1 MMQTRAIVIRLEG
14 QDALVEATQGGGC
27 GSCSNEKGCGSGKLS
42 QLFSG
47 DVRRFRVRNV
57 GNAQV
62 GTLVQVSMPD
72 GVLLNSAILMYILP
86 LLLLLLCALLAG
98 QMAPAA
104 SSVDAYSAAGA
115 LAGLILGFVLV
126 KLISVQRKLFSVA
139 QPVILSVEE
148 QCSA

>member
-1 MMQTRAIVIRLEG
+1 MIQTRAVVIRLEG

-27 GSCSNEKGCGSGKLS
+27 GSCSGEKGCGTGKLS

-47 DVRRFRVRNV
+47 EAPRFRVRNA

-62 GTLVQVSMPD
+62 GSLVQVSMPD

-86 LLLLLLCALLAG
+86 LLLLFLCALLTSHV
-98 QMAPAA
+98 APAA
-104 SSVDAYSAAGA
+104 SSVDAYSAAGG

-126 KLISVQRKLFSVA
+126 KLISVRRKLFSVA
-139 QPVILSVEE
+139 QPVILPAEE
-148 QCSA
+148 

>member
-14 QDALVEATQGGGC
+14 QDALVESTQGGGC
-27 GSCSNEKGCGSGKLS
+27 GSCSSEKGCGSGKLS

-47 DVRRFRVRNV
+47 DARRFRVRNV

-62 GTLVQVSMPD
+62 GSLVQVSMPD
-72 GVLLNSAILMYILP
+72 GVLLNSAILMYFLP

-126 KLISVQRKLFSVA
+126 KLISVRRKLFSVA

>member
-14 QDALVEATQGGGC
+14 EDALVEATQSGGC
-27 GSCSNEKGCGSGKLS
+27 GSCDSKRGCGSGKLS

-47 DVRRFRVRNV
+47 DTRRFRVRNV

-62 GTLVQVSMPD
+62 GSLVQVSMPE
-72 GVLLNSAILMYILP
+72 GVLLNSAIVMYVLP
-86 LLLLLLCALLAG
+86 LLSLFLCSLLAG
-98 QMAPAA
+98 QMAKAA

-126 KLISVQRKLFSVA
+126 KLISIRRKFFSVA
-139 QPVILSVEE
+139 QPVILPVDE
-148 QCSA
+148 QCSS

>member
-14 QDALVEATQGGGC
+14 QDALVEAIQSGGC
-27 GSCSNEKGCGSGKLS
+27 GGCDSEKGCGSGKLS
-42 QLFSG
+42 QLFFD

-62 GTLVQVSMPD
+62 GSLVEVSMPD
-72 GVLLNSAILMYILP
+72 GALLNSALLMYILP
-86 LLLLLLCALLAG
+86 LLLLFMCALLVG

-126 KLISVQRKLFSVA
+126 KLISVRRKLFSVA
-139 QPVILSVEE
+139 QPVILSAEE
-148 QCSA
+148 QCTA